1 MSTFKTVAELV
12 PYKEICH
19 IYVQIIR
26 LWKNY
31 IAADRYTI
39 ELVLCDAFGD
49 KIHASISSSLV
60 APYEPR
66 LKQGLWT
73 IFEKISVI
81 QSGGAYRTSKHA
93 SISSSL
99 VAPYEPRLKQGLWTI
114 FEKNSVI
121 QSGGA
126 YRTSKHAYLIEFVC
140 NTRVCVCDFLP
151 RALTG
156 FQPVAFRDILDGL
169 VNTEYL
175 VGAYTKTYVIDQI
188 VGVSHL
194 EIVSVNGKDTEK
206 ITLEL
211 QNQLSDRL
219 TVHLLGKYAIFVHD
233 ATQNLI
239 QKKCIICVIRFAK
252 IGVFKEVEAFLKLV
266 NKRDPHI
273 ALVAS
278 KPYCPIPE
286 LYGNF
291 RFFKPIIQKSIIEV
305 LETKQQ
311 QRYIVMC
318 TIAAIDYDM
327 GWYNLQLVV
336 LDNTGHSKFLLL
348 DNLAEELLGIPCV
361 ALYGSSS
368 DQIEDPVVV
377 HSVLS
382 KLVGGTY
389 FCKIVIEE
397 QNFMFNC
404 QTFKV
409 LEIIPTYEF

>member
-1 MSTFKTVAELV
+1 MSTFKTVEELV

-31 IAADRYTI
+31 IAADRYAI

-66 LKQGLWT
+66 LKQGLRT
-73 IFEKISVI
+73 IFENI
-81 QSGGAYRTSKHA
+81 
-93 SISSSL
+93 
-99 VAPYEPRLKQGLWTI
+99 
-114 FEKNSVI
+114 SVI

-126 YRTSKHAYLIEFVC
+126 YRTSKHAYLIDFVR
-140 NTRVCVCDFLP
+140 NTRVCVCDFLA

-175 VGAYTKTYVIDQI
+175 VDVINQI

-194 EIVSVNGKDTEK
+194 EIVSLNGKDTEK

-211 QNQLSDRL
+211 QNQLTDRL
-219 TVHLLGKYAIFVHD
+219 TVHLLGKYAIFVND

-239 QKKCIICVIRFAK
+239 QKKCIIWIIRFAK
-252 IGVFKEVEAFLKLV
+252 IGVFKGNLHGEQ
-266 NKRDPHI
+266 KRPAD
-273 ALVAS
+273 
-278 KPYCPIPE
+278 
-286 LYGNF
+286 
-291 RFFKPIIQKSIIEV
+291 SIGGVQTILSDSGV
-305 LETKQQ
+305 IWKR

-327 GWYNLQLVV
+327 GWYYMSCKICWKRVLLVPSDHMVYGIQKSQIKKKYYCAKCNNYRSELLPRYNLQLVV

-368 DQIEDPVVV
+368 DQIEAPVVV

>member
-1 MSTFKTVAELV
+1 LV
-12 PYKEICH
+12 PCKEICH
-19 IYVQIIR
+19 IYVQIIH

-31 IAADRYTI
+31 IAADRYII

-49 KIHASISSSLV
+49 KIHASIS
-60 APYEPR
+60 
-66 LKQGLWT
+66 
-73 IFEKISVI
+73 I
-81 QSGGAYRTSKHA
+81 
-93 SISSSL
+93 
-99 VAPYEPRLKQGLWTI
+99 
-114 FEKNSVI
+114 I

-126 YRTSKHAYLIEFVC
+126 YRTSKHAYLIEFVR
-140 NTRVCVCDFLP
+140 NTSVCVCDFLP

-156 FQPVAFRDILDGL
+156 FEPVAFRDIFDGL
-169 VNTEYL
+169 VNTKYL
-175 VGAYTKTYVIDQI
+175 VDVIGQI

-194 EIVSVNGKDTEK
+194 EIVSFNEKDTEK

-233 ATQNLI
+233 ATQNVI
-239 QKKCIICVIRFAK
+239 QEKSIICVIRFGK
-252 IGVFKEVEAFLKLV
+252 IGLFKDSVSTAYGFTDVSLNPGMVEVERLA
-266 NKRDPHI
+266 DSI
-273 ALVAS
+273 GGS

-286 LYGNF
+286 LYGKF

-305 LETKQQ
+305 KEMLYLTLFTDSTITLCLLDIQRE
-311 QRYIVMC
+311 RYIVMC

-327 GWYNLQLVV
+327 GWYYLSCKICWKRVLLVPSDHMVYGIQKSQIKKKYYCANCNNYRPQLLPRYNLQLAV
-336 LDNTGHSKFLLL
+336 LDNTGHAKFLLL
-348 DNLAEELLGIPCV
+348 DNLAEELFGISCGV
-361 ALYGSSS
+361 LYGSSA

-382 KLVGGTY
+382 KLIGGTY

-397 QNFMFNC
+397 QNFLFNC